1 MISIPASVV
10 EYINDY
16 SQFPAGIIGCRAAE
30 GVASYS
36 CCEYDIAL
44 FCDKNK
50 PDLDKVISLNGA
62 TLEFIP
68 IYKINETN
76 YIHIKNMILIKDYD
90 SLHISSLLTRLK
102 EKRYEGLLRN
112 YGKRKIIESLFLSQ
126 AINDNLSKY
135 PLLSSLWLKRA
146 AYYFMEGI
154 LGLNGIKSSPVH
166 ELDQIRNLDS
176 KDPDISSGINCALDC
191 IGIERAG
198 RSAISR
204 SLRAIRDLDNDVVN
218 NGLWL
223 AKSEWLLSQGKFADC
238 YHYVGKAGITFLS
251 SKDDRFLRRNLN
263 SIETL
268 LDLTSD
274 SQMNHILHA
283 RLVKASNDAIRNL
296 ANDYRSRF

>member
-1 MISIPASVV
+1 MISIPTSVI

-30 GVASYS
+30 GNVSYS

-44 FCDKNK
+44 FCNNSK
-50 PDLDKVISLNGA
+50 PDLDNIKSLNGT

-68 IYKINETN
+68 MYDINETN

-90 SLHISSLLTRLK
+90 SLHISSLLTKLK
-102 EKRYEGLLRN
+102 EKKYEGMLRS
-112 YGKRKIIESLFLSQ
+112 YGKRKIIESLFLNQ
-126 AINDNLSKY
+126 AINDNLSKC
-135 PLLSSLWLKRA
+135 PLLSSLWLKLA
-146 AYYFMEGI
+146 AYYFMEGV

-176 KDPDISSGINCALDC
+176 KDPEISSGINCALDC

-204 SLRAIRDLDNDVVN
+204 SLRAIRDLDNDGVN

-223 AKSEWLLSQGKFADC
+223 AKSEWLLSQGRFADC
-238 YHYVGKAGITFLS
+238 YHYVGKVGITFFS
-251 SKDDRFLRRNLN
+251 SKDERFLRRNL
-263 SIETL
+263 SLIETL

-274 SQMNHILHA
+274 SQMNQILHA
-283 RLVKASNDAIRNL
+283 RLVKASKNALRT
-296 ANDYRSRF
+296 

>member
-1 MISIPASVV
+1 MNSIPNSVV

-30 GVASYS
+30 GNVSYS

-44 FCDKNK
+44 FCDKNR
-50 PDLDKVISLNGA
+50 PDIDKVKFLNGA

-68 IYKINETN
+68 IYEISEDT
-76 YIHIKNMILIKDYD
+76 YIHIKNMILIKDYN

-102 EKRYEGLLRN
+102 GKEYEGLLRN
-112 YGKRKIIESLFLSQ
+112 YGKRKIIELLFLNQ
-126 AINDNLSKY
+126 AVNDNLSKC

-146 AYYFMEGI
+146 AYYFTEGI

-176 KDPDISSGINCALDC
+176 KDPKISSGINCALDC

-204 SLRAIRDLDNDVVN
+204 SLRAIRDLDGDGVN
-218 NGLWL
+218 IGLWL
-223 AKSEWLLSQGKFADC
+223 AKSEWLLSQGRFADC
-238 YHYVGKAGITFLS
+238 YHYVGKLGSMFLS
-251 SKDDRFLRRNLN
+251 SKDDRFLRRNL
-263 SIETL
+263 SLIETL

-274 SQMNHILHA
+274 SQTNHILHA
-283 RLVKASNDAIRNL
+283 RLVKASKDALRT
-296 ANDYRSRF
+296 

>member
-1 MISIPASVV
+1 MNSILASVV

-30 GVASYS
+30 GNVSYS

-44 FCDKNK
+44 FCDKSR
-50 PDLDKVISLNGA
+50 PDLDKVISLNGV

-68 IYKINETN
+68 IYEISEDN
-76 YIHIKNMILIKDYD
+76 YIHIRNMILIKDYN

-102 EKRYEGLLRN
+102 EKKYEGLLRN
-112 YGKRKIIESLFLSQ
+112 YGKRKIIESLFLNQ
-126 AINDNLSKY
+126 AVNDNLSKS

-146 AYYFMEGI
+146 AYYFTEGI

-176 KDPDISSGINCALDC
+176 KDPKISSGINCALDC

-204 SLRAIRDLDNDVVN
+204 SLRAIRDLDSDGVN
-218 NGLWL
+218 IGLWL
-223 AKSEWLLSQGKFADC
+223 AKSEWLLSQGRFADC
-238 YHYVGKAGITFLS
+238 YHYVGKLGSMFLS
-251 SKDDRFLRRNLN
+251 SKDDRFLRRNL
-263 SIETL
+263 SLIETL

-274 SQMNHILHA
+274 SQTNHILHA
-283 RLVKASNDAIRNL
+283 RLVKACKDALRT
-296 ANDYRSRF
+296 

>member
-1 MISIPASVV
+1 MNSIPTSVV

-30 GVASYS
+30 GNVSYS

-44 FCDKNK
+44 FCDKNR
-50 PDLDKVISLNGA
+50 PDLDKVISLNGT

-68 IYKINETN
+68 IYEISEDN
-76 YIHIKNMILIKDYD
+76 YIHIKNMILIKDYN

-102 EKRYEGLLRN
+102 EMKYEGLLRN
-112 YGKRKIIESLFLSQ
+112 YGKRKIIESLFLNQ
-126 AINDNLSKY
+126 AVNDNLSKC

-146 AYYFMEGI
+146 AYYFTEGI

-176 KDPDISSGINCALDC
+176 KDPKISSGINCALDC

-198 RSAISR
+198 RSAILR
-204 SLRAIRDLDNDVVN
+204 SLRAIRDLDGDGVN
-218 NGLWL
+218 IGLWL
-223 AKSEWLLSQGKFADC
+223 AKSEWLLSQGRFADC
-238 YHYVGKAGITFLS
+238 YHYVGKLGSMFLS
-251 SKDDRFLRRNLN
+251 TKDDRFLRRNL
-263 SIETL
+263 SLIETL

-274 SQMNHILHA
+274 SQTNHILYA
-283 RLVKASNDAIRNL
+283 RLVKASKDALRT
-296 ANDYRSRF
+296 

>member
-1 MISIPASVV
+1 MNSIPTSVV
-10 EYINDY
+10 KYINDC

-30 GVASYS
+30 GNVSYS

-44 FCDKNK
+44 FCDKK
-50 PDLDKVISLNGA
+50 SPDLDKVVSLNGV

-68 IYKINETN
+68 IYEISEDN
-76 YIHIKNMILIKDYD
+76 YIHIKNMILIKDYN
-90 SLHISSLLTRLK
+90 SLQISSLLTKLK

-112 YGKRKIIESLFLSQ
+112 YGKRKIIESLFLNQ
-126 AINDNLSKY
+126 AVNDNLSKC

-146 AYYFMEGI
+146 AYHFTEGI

-176 KDPDISSGINCALDC
+176 KDPKISSGINCALDC

-204 SLRAIRDLDNDVVN
+204 SLRAIRDLDSDGVN
-218 NGLWL
+218 IGLWL
-223 AKSEWLLSQGKFADC
+223 AKSEWLLSQGRFADC
-238 YHYVGKAGITFLS
+238 YHYVGKLGSMFLS
-251 SKDDRFLRRNLN
+251 SKADRFLRRNL
-263 SIETL
+263 SLIETL

-274 SQMNHILHA
+274 SQTNHILHA
-283 RLVKASNDAIRNL
+283 RLVKASKDALRT
-296 ANDYRSRF
+296 

>member
-1 MISIPASVV
+1 MNSIPNSVV

-30 GVASYS
+30 GDVSYS

-44 FCDKNK
+44 FCDKNR
-50 PDLDKVISLNGA
+50 PDIDKVKSLNGA

-68 IYKINETN
+68 IYEISEDT
-76 YIHIKNMILIKDYD
+76 YIHIKNMILIKDYN

-102 EKRYEGLLRN
+102 GKEYEGLLRN
-112 YGKRKIIESLFLSQ
+112 YGKRKIIESLFLNQ
-126 AINDNLSKY
+126 AVNDNLSKC

-146 AYYFMEGI
+146 AYYFTEGI

-176 KDPDISSGINCALDC
+176 KDPKISSGINCALDC

-204 SLRAIRDLDNDVVN
+204 SLRAIRDLDSDGVN
-218 NGLWL
+218 IGLWL
-223 AKSEWLLSQGKFADC
+223 AKSEWLLSQGRFADC
-238 YHYVGKAGITFLS
+238 YHYVGKLGSMFLS
-251 SKDDRFLRRNLN
+251 SKDDRFLRRNL
-263 SIETL
+263 SLIETL

-274 SQMNHILHA
+274 SQTNHILHA
-283 RLVKASNDAIRNL
+283 RLVKASKDALRT
-296 ANDYRSRF
+296 

>member
-1 MISIPASVV
+1 MISIPTSVI

-30 GVASYS
+30 GNVSYS

-44 FCDKNK
+44 FCNNSK
-50 PDLDKVISLNGA
+50 PDLDNVKSLNGT

-68 IYKINETN
+68 MYDINETN

-90 SLHISSLLTRLK
+90 SLHISSLLTKLK
-102 EKRYEGLLRN
+102 EKKYEGMLRS
-112 YGKRKIIESLFLSQ
+112 YGKRKIIESLFLNQ
-126 AINDNLSKY
+126 AINDNLSKC
-135 PLLSSLWLKRA
+135 PLLSSLWLKLA
-146 AYYFMEGI
+146 AYYFMEGV

-176 KDPDISSGINCALDC
+176 KDPEISSGINCALDC

-204 SLRAIRDLDNDVVN
+204 SLSAIKDLDNDRVHKN
-218 NGLWL
+218 LWL
-223 AKSEWLLSQGKFADC
+223 AKSQWLLSQGKFADC
-238 YHYVGKAGITFLS
+238 YHYIGKVGITYLLA
-251 SKDDRFLRRNLN
+251 KEERFLRRNIKV
-263 SIETL
+263 IETL

-274 SQMNHILHA
+274 SQTNHILHTQ
-283 RLVKASNDAIRNL
+283 LVKASKDALRT
-296 ANDYRSRF
+296 

>member
-1 MISIPASVV
+1 MNPIPTSVV

-30 GVASYS
+30 GNVSYS

-44 FCDKNK
+44 FCDKNS

-68 IYKINETN
+68 IYEISEDN
-76 YIHIKNMILIKDYD
+76 YIHIKNMILIKDYN
-90 SLHISSLLTRLK
+90 SLRISSLLTRLK
-102 EKRYEGLLRN
+102 EKKYEGLLRN
-112 YGKRKIIESLFLSQ
+112 YGKRKIIESLFLSR
-126 AINDNLSKY
+126 AVNDNLSKC

-146 AYYFMEGI
+146 AYYFTEGI

-176 KDPDISSGINCALDC
+176 KDPKISSGINCALDC

-204 SLRAIRDLDNDVVN
+204 SLRAIRDLDSDGVN
-218 NGLWL
+218 FGLWL
-223 AKSEWLLSQGKFADC
+223 AKSEWLLSQGRFADC
-238 YHYVGKAGITFLS
+238 YHYVGKLMSMFLS

-263 SIETL
+263 LIETL

-274 SQMNHILHA
+274 SQTNHILHA
-283 RLVKASNDAIRNL
+283 RLVKASKDALRT
-296 ANDYRSRF
+296 

>member
-1 MISIPASVV
+1 MISIPTSVI

-30 GVASYS
+30 GNVSYS

-44 FCDKNK
+44 FCNNSK
-50 PDLDKVISLNGA
+50 PDLDNVKSLNGT

-68 IYKINETN
+68 MYDINETN

-90 SLHISSLLTRLK
+90 SLHISSLLTKLK
-102 EKRYEGLLRN
+102 EKKYEGMLRS
-112 YGKRKIIESLFLSQ
+112 YGKRKIIESLFLNQ
-126 AINDNLSKY
+126 AINDNLSKC
-135 PLLSSLWLKRA
+135 PLLSSLWLKLA
-146 AYYFMEGI
+146 AYYFMEGV

-176 KDPDISSGINCALDC
+176 KDPEISSGINCALDC

-204 SLRAIRDLDNDVVN
+204 SLRAIRDLDNDGVN

-223 AKSEWLLSQGKFADC
+223 AKSEWLLSQGRFADC
-238 YHYVGKAGITFLS
+238 YHYVGKVGITFLS
-251 SKDDRFLRRNLN
+251 KDERFLRRNL
-263 SIETL
+263 SLIETL

-274 SQMNHILHA
+274 SQMNQILHA
-283 RLVKASNDAIRNL
+283 RLVKASKNALRT
-296 ANDYRSRF
+296 

>member
-1 MISIPASVV
+1 MNSIPNSVV

-30 GVASYS
+30 GNVSYS

-44 FCDKNK
+44 FCDKNR
-50 PDLDKVISLNGA
+50 PDIDKVKFLNGA

-68 IYKINETN
+68 IYEISEDT
-76 YIHIKNMILIKDYD
+76 YIHIKNMILIKDYN

-102 EKRYEGLLRN
+102 GKEYEGLLRN
-112 YGKRKIIESLFLSQ
+112 YGKRKIIESLFLNQ
-126 AINDNLSKY
+126 AVNDNLSKC

-146 AYYFMEGI
+146 AYYFTEGI

-166 ELDQIRNLDS
+166 ELDQIRNLNS
-176 KDPDISSGINCALDC
+176 KDPKISSGIICALDC

-204 SLRAIRDLDNDVVN
+204 SLRAIRDLDSDGVN
-218 NGLWL
+218 IGLWL
-223 AKSEWLLSQGKFADC
+223 AKSEWLLSQGRFADC
-238 YHYVGKAGITFLS
+238 YHYVGKLGSMFLS
-251 SKDDRFLRRNLN
+251 SKDDRFLRRNL
-263 SIETL
+263 SLIETL

-274 SQMNHILHA
+274 SQTNHILHA
-283 RLVKASNDAIRNL
+283 RLVKASKDALRT
-296 ANDYRSRF
+296 

>member
-1 MISIPASVV
+1 MNPIPTSVV

-30 GVASYS
+30 GNVSYS

-44 FCDKNK
+44 FCDKNR
-50 PDLDKVISLNGA
+50 PDIDKVISLNGA

-68 IYKINETN
+68 IYEISEDN
-76 YIHIKNMILIKDYD
+76 YIHIKNMILIKDYN

-102 EKRYEGLLRN
+102 EKKYEGLLRN
-112 YGKRKIIESLFLSQ
+112 YGKRKIIESLFLNQ
-126 AINDNLSKY
+126 VVNDNLSKC

-146 AYYFMEGI
+146 AYYFTEGI

-176 KDPDISSGINCALDC
+176 KDSKISSGINCALDC

-204 SLRAIRDLDNDVVN
+204 SLRAIRDLDSDGVN
-218 NGLWL
+218 IGLWL
-223 AKSEWLLSQGKFADC
+223 AKSEWLLSQGRFADC
-238 YHYVGKAGITFLS
+238 YHYVGKLGSMFLS
-251 SKDDRFLRRNLN
+251 SKDDRFLRRNL
-263 SIETL
+263 SLIETL
-268 LDLTSD
+268 LDLTRD
-274 SQMNHILHA
+274 SQTIHIMHA
-283 RLVKASNDAIRNL
+283 RLVKASKDALRT
-296 ANDYRSRF
+296 

>member
-1 MISIPASVV
+1 MNSIPISVV

-16 SQFPAGIIGCRAAE
+16 TQFPAGIIGCRAAE
-30 GVASYS
+30 GTASYS

-44 FCDKNK
+44 FCDKNRS
-50 PDLDKVISLNGA
+50 DLDKVISLNGV

-68 IYKINETN
+68 IYEISEDN
-76 YIHIKNMILIKDYD
+76 YVHIRNMILIKDYN

-102 EKRYEGLLRN
+102 EKKYEGLLRN
-112 YGKRKIIESLFLSQ
+112 YGKRKIIESLFLNQ
-126 AINDNLSKY
+126 AVNDNLSKS

-146 AYYFMEGI
+146 AYFFTEGI

-176 KDPDISSGINCALDC
+176 KDPKISSGINCALDC

-204 SLRAIRDLDNDVVN
+204 SLSAFRDLDEDRVHKD
-218 NGLWL
+218 LWL
-223 AKSEWLLSQGKFADC
+223 AKSQWLLSQGKFADC
-238 YHYVGKAGITFLS
+238 YHYIGKVGITYLLA
-251 SKDDRFLRRNLN
+251 KEERFLRRNLKV
-263 SIETL
+263 IETL

-274 SQMNHILHA
+274 SQANHILHTQ
-283 RLVKASNDAIRNL
+283 LLKASKDAL
-296 ANDYRSRF
+296 KT

>member
-1 MISIPASVV
+1 MNSIPNSVV

-30 GVASYS
+30 GDVSYS

-44 FCDKNK
+44 FCDKNR
-50 PDLDKVISLNGA
+50 PDIDEVKSLNGA

-68 IYKINETN
+68 IYEISEDT
-76 YIHIKNMILIKDYD
+76 YIHIKNMILIKDYN

-102 EKRYEGLLRN
+102 GKEYEGLLRN
-112 YGKRKIIESLFLSQ
+112 YGKRKIIESLFLNQ
-126 AINDNLSKY
+126 AVNDNLSKC

-146 AYYFMEGI
+146 AYYFTEGI

-176 KDPDISSGINCALDC
+176 KDPKISSGINCALDC

-204 SLRAIRDLDNDVVN
+204 SLRAIRDLDSDGVN
-218 NGLWL
+218 IGLWL
-223 AKSEWLLSQGKFADC
+223 AKSEWLLSQGRFADC
-238 YHYVGKAGITFLS
+238 YHYVGKLGSMFLS
-251 SKDDRFLRRNLN
+251 SKDDRFLRRNL
-263 SIETL
+263 SLIETL

-274 SQMNHILHA
+274 SQTNHILHA
-283 RLVKASNDAIRNL
+283 RLVKASKDALRT
-296 ANDYRSRF
+296 